1 MLGIKSSQN
10 KTQGGHKNPKCL
22 YSDNREGEKKE
33 RNKKKASLNCGQFQT
48 TKCIFGE
55 VPKEE
60 KREGE
65 RKIFEEIMAICPKF
79 Y

>member
-10 KTQGGHKNPKCL
+10 KTQGG
-22 YSDNREGEKKE
+22 EKKE
-33 RNKKKASLNCGQFQT
+33 QNKKRASLNCGQLQT
-48 TKCIFGE
+48 TKCIFSE

-60 KREGE
+60 KRDGE